1 MRNDI
6 RLPKIT
12 TPGQLIAAIP
22 AVLGFSPENSLVLVT
37 REGKDLGAFM
47 RVDLDDQV
55 REKLPDLIDVA
66 VAERADSMIAVFVDE
81 RRGRARTHRRIYA
94 DLDSRLRERGMS
106 LYAGHVVD
114 RIAAGRRWHCADG
127 CGSTGLV
134 ADPAAS
140 PMAMAA
146 VLDGRRLY
154 QTRAEVEAIVA
165 PIVDDRS
172 VRFGELVRQ
181 AARSARRGP
190 LDPAAR
196 TRQEVTAA
204 IAAAERLARG
214 EQPEESQLVMV
225 GQSLT
230 HIAARDILYSLAV
243 SSCAAESE
251 DLWVLLA
258 RILPSRWRV
267 EALVLLGHSAYCRG
281 DGPLAGIALDA
292 ALRADVTHNMA
303 RMLDAALRGGI
314 RPEKIRSMGDLG
326 YKMAAKIGVTLPDW
340 QPRYVS
346 APAS

>member
-12 TPGQLIAAIP
+12 NPGQLIAAIP
-22 AVLGFSPENSLVLVT
+22 AVLGFTPENSLVLVT

-55 REKLPDLIDVA
+55 CEKLPDLVDVA
-66 VAERADSMIAVFVDE
+66 AVEGADSVIAVIVDE
-81 RRGRARTHRRIYA
+81 RRGRARTHRRIYD
-94 DLDSRLRERGMS
+94 DLDRRLRERGMS
-106 LYAGHVVD
+106 VYAGHVVD

-154 QTRAEVEAIVA
+154 QTRAEVEAIVT
-165 PIVDDRS
+165 PIVDERS
-172 VRFGELVRQ
+172 ARFGELVRQ

-190 LDPAAR
+190 LDPSAR

-204 IAAAERLARG
+204 IAAAEKLGRG
-214 EQPEESQLVMV
+214 EEPEEAQLVLV

-243 SSCAAESE
+243 SSRASESE

-258 RILPSRWRV
+258 RILPTRWRV

-292 ALRADVTHNMA
+292 ALREDVAHRMA
-303 RMLDAALRGGI
+303 GMLDAALRGGI
-314 RPEKIRSMGDLG
+314 RPSKIRSMGDVG
-326 YKMAAKIGVTLPDW
+326 YRMAAGVGVTLPDW
-340 QPRYVS
+340 QPRYRE
-346 APAS
+346 AG